1 MPKPMWRDSSCRM
14 RVHTWRRSGSA
25 AASPIILKMATA
37 KVSAT
42 SWSAMVLM
50 YQRES
55 VRIASKSTRSLSG
68 IG

>member
-1 MPKPMWRDSSCRM
+1 ME
-14 RVHTWRRSGSA
+14 
-25 AASPIILKMATA
+25 TA

-55 VRIASKSTRSLSG
+55 ERMLSKSTRSFSG
-68 IG
+68 MG

>member
-1 MPKPMWRDSSCRM
+1 ME
-14 RVHTWRRSGSA
+14 
-25 AASPIILKMATA
+25 TA

-55 VRIASKSTRSLSG
+55 VRMASKRKRSFSG
-68 IG
+68 MG